1 MHSSALN
8 RPAHSRGRD
17 KTSAACLLPAF
28 CNLLYP
34 SLAARCFTNLQTSA
48 RREPRQQ
55 IAVLTYKGKE
65 QLGRAASSV
74 VLNLAEGRGRG
85 TKADQ
90 KRFFQIAMGSV
101 RECQAILDLS
111 LSQNAVA
118 NSSLDRLVANLF
130 CLIRSMA

>member
-1 MHSSALN
+1 MKNFRAYDLAVN
-8 RPAHSRGRD
+8 FYRFSRTLQIKG
-17 KTSAACLLPAF
+17 
-28 CNLLYP
+28 NL
-34 SLAARCFTNLQTSA
+34 
-48 RREPRQQ
+48 
-55 IAVLTYKGKE
+55 KE
-65 QLGRAASSV
+65 QLDRAASSV

-111 LSQNAVA
+111 LSQNAGA
-118 NSSLDRLVANLF
+118 TSLLDSLAACVF

>member
-1 MHSSALN
+1 MKNFRTYDLAVNFYRL
-8 RPAHSRGRD
+8 SRTLHIKG
-17 KTSAACLLPAF
+17 
-28 CNLLYP
+28 NL
-34 SLAARCFTNLQTSA
+34 
-48 RREPRQQ
+48 
-55 IAVLTYKGKE
+55 KE
-65 QLGRAASSV
+65 QLDRAASSV

-111 LSQNAVA
+111 LSQSAVA
-118 NSSLDRLVANLF
+118 ISSLDRLAANLF